1 MYKNIAASKAAPR
14 KSYGFSKG
22 VLYLPDFRLNSATFH
37 TQTVAHNLKKLLTIT
52 FLSLILT
59 SCGNLEEGKLISE
72 FNAKESYRIWTTE
85 KRINKN
91 DSIYFNRKSFKAFD
105 SKNRLI
111 NNNNWT
117 FYYYNENRIEKT
129 KSIYK
134 REGKGTAK
142 IDTQNYIYD
151 KNGLLKYIVENRKKN
166 DTIKSFKYDSEKNL
180 IETKTNFRTITQ
192 EFENG
197 VVKKRIESERN
208 AKPKISEFYYDS
220 LNRPIT
226 ENWIFSGNQRM
237 KTRFEYNEK
246 GKLFKEIDS
255 SFNQGTNP
263 NEFVE
268 FMTEYKF
275 DKNDSIVEIIKL
287 GRVLSESDFKE
298 RGKTLIERK
307 KE

>member
-1 MYKNIAASKAAPR
+1 M
-14 KSYGFSKG
+14 
-22 VLYLPDFRLNSATFH
+22 
-37 TQTVAHNLKKLLTIT
+37 
-52 FLSLILT
+52 SLILT
-59 SCGNLEEGKLISE
+59 SCGNLEEDKLIAE

-91 DSIYFNRKSFKAFD
+91 DSLYFKRKSFKAFD

-117 FYYYNENRIEKT
+117 FHYYNENRIEKT

-142 IDTQNYIYD
+142 IDTQNYVYD
-151 KNGLLKYIVENRKKN
+151 KSGLLKYIIENREKI

-180 IETKTNFRTITQ
+180 IATKTNFRTITQ

-208 AKPKISEFYYDS
+208 SEPKISEFYYDS
-220 LNRPIT
+220 LNRPII
-226 ENWIFSGNQRM
+226 ENWIFSGNHRM

-246 GKLFKEIDS
+246 GKLFREIDS
-255 SFNQGTNP
+255 SFSQKTNP
-263 NEFVE
+263 NTFVE
-268 FMTEYKF
+268 FMNEYRY
-275 DKNDSIVEIIKL
+275 DKNDSIIEIIIL
-287 GRVLSESDFKE
+287 GRVLSEPDFKI
-298 RGKTLIERK
+298 RGKKIFELK

>member
-1 MYKNIAASKAAPR
+1 M
-14 KSYGFSKG
+14 
-22 VLYLPDFRLNSATFH
+22 
-37 TQTVAHNLKKLLTIT
+37 KKLLTIT

-111 NNNNWT
+111 NDNNWT
-117 FYYYNENRIEKT
+117 FYYYNENRIDKI

-208 AKPKISEFYYDS
+208 AEPKISEFYYDS

-226 ENWIFSGNQRM
+226 ENWSFSGNQRM

-246 GKLFKEIDS
+246 GRLFKEIDS

>member
-1 MYKNIAASKAAPR
+1 MHTLR
-14 KSYGFSKG
+14 
-22 VLYLPDFRLNSATFH
+22 DTHH
-37 TQTVAHNLKKLLTIT
+37 TQNVAHNLKKLLTIT
-52 FLSLILT
+52 FLNLILT
-59 SCGNLEEGKLISE
+59 SCGDLEKGRLILE

-111 NNNNWT
+111 NYNNWT

-134 REGKGTAK
+134 RKGKGTAK
-142 IDTQNYIYD
+142 VHTQNYIYD
-151 KNGLLKYIVENRKKN
+151 KNGLLKYIIENRKKN

-208 AKPKISEFYYDS
+208 TEPKISEFYYDS

-246 GKLFKEIDS
+246 GKLFKKIDS
-255 SFNQGTNP
+255 SFNQGTNL

-298 RGKTLIERK
+298 HGKTLIERK